1 MSDVGHFVYQPA
13 EWLRRYVREILWVRS
28 AQPRAQ
34 ILLPETALT
43 MVLRQSGSASLLK
56 EPLPAAVISGLQFRS
71 RMVEHAVNSSIVV
84 VRFTEIGGAAAL
96 RDRAD
101 LLYNRTLPLEAVL
114 PKQEIEEVQNALAG
128 TREIRKQA
136 AALEQFLRRRIY
148 GRNRS
153 SRLHISPQIE
163 AGARMIRGA
172 HGRHS
177 ISTIAHRTAM
187 SLSAFERQ
195 FRAAV
200 GASPK
205 QLSRLARLHY
215 VCGLWD
221 TGRSLTEIAAE
232 AGYSDQSHLVRDF
245 QLFTGVS
252 PTQFFLSASPRNLPT
267 FYK

>member
-172 HGRHS
+172 HGRH
-177 ISTIAHRTAM
+177 
-187 SLSAFERQ
+187 
-195 FRAAV
+195 
-200 GASPK
+200 
-205 QLSRLARLHY
+205 
-215 VCGLWD
+215 
-221 TGRSLTEIAAE
+221 
-232 AGYSDQSHLVRDF
+232 
-245 QLFTGVS
+245 
-252 PTQFFLSASPRNLPT
+252 
-267 FYK
+267 